1 MISLKGLGSKK
12 VLKER
17 SQHGTV
23 VQAFPALQQGGGIEH
38 PRLKVWFEIFF
49 LHVQQVSS
57 PKCSGN
63 PKWKF
68 CPLSCFGGEDSL
80 LKPCMSPYLRYLL

>member
-1 MISLKGLGSKK
+1 MTSLKGLGSKK

-38 PRLKVWFEIFF
+38 PRLKVWFEI
-49 LHVQQVSS
+49 LR
-57 PKCSGN
+57 PA
-63 PKWKF
+63 
-68 CPLSCFGGEDSL
+68 CPASFIT
-80 LKPCMSPYLRYLL
+80 KMFW

>member
-23 VQAFPALQQGGGIEH
+23 VRAFPALQQGGGIEH
-38 PRLKVWFEIFF
+38 PRLKVWFEN
-49 LHVQQVSS
+49 LR
-57 PKCSGN
+57 PA
-63 PKWKF
+63 
-68 CPLSCFGGEDSL
+68 CPASFIT
-80 LKPCMSPYLRYLL
+80 KMFW

>member
-38 PRLKVWFEIFF
+38 PRLKVWFENF
-49 LHVQQVSS
+49 L
-57 PKCSGN
+57 PT
-63 PKWKF
+63 
-68 CPLSCFGGEDSL
+68 CPTSVITKMFW
-80 LKPCMSPYLRYLL
+80 